1 MNIVFPRRIL
11 AVVTLAV
18 PLGLFST
25 TVPAQDAEKHTYTI
39 DPVHSAIL
47 WKVQHKGAGF
57 TWGRF
62 NDFSGT
68 VTATGRDPESLVV
81 DITVKANSVDSANAK
96 RDEHLRGPDFFNAT
110 EFPTITFK
118 SKSAKKLA
126 DDKVELTGDLTIRGV
141 TKEIKAIAVFTGTG
155 TDRGAKLAGAEA
167 TFTINRSD
175 FGITYGKGALGEEVT
190 IIAALEGKSD

>member
-1 MNIVFPRRIL
+1 MGIISPRRIL
-11 AVVTLAV
+11 ATVALAA
-18 PLGLFST
+18 PICLLAPAAS
-25 TVPAQDAEKHTYTI
+25 AQDAEKTEYTI
-39 DPVHSAIL
+39 DAVHSAIL

-62 NDFSGT
+62 NDFAGT

-81 DITVKANSVDSANAK
+81 NITVKADSVDSANAK

-110 EFPTITFK
+110 EFPTVTFK
-118 SKSAKKLA
+118 SKSAKKVA

-141 TKEIKAIAVFTGTG
+141 TKEIKAVAILNGTG
-155 TDRGAKLAGAEA
+155 TDRGAKLVGAEA

-190 IIAALEGKSD
+190 IIAALEGKSE